1 MLKSIRYVPVV
12 LALSVICKFA
22 GADERYREN
31 GRIDI
36 FGERYSQT
44 RLTDPRQGRFVFFRG
59 DSPQETLRGV
69 VTVLVNEHYHAA
81 LRPGTYSVLCAAQG
95 HYALTVV
102 RREVGASKKNRSG
115 NPTGINANLEAM
127 QTRYFQLI
135 DSSEGEKLLEH
146 EQPQALSVLKNTRE
160 AIHTVSRVKAGQV
173 CQEEQSQ
180 EEVTPPI
187 AVPVRPLATPLRD
200 VEAPPTLPANVRSEP
215 NHKAQEPDRV
225 MPPQRLQETART
237 TVSQFSISADTLF
250 AFGKSNR
257 ESMPPQGLRSLEDLK
272 ERLLREYRG
281 ITEIRVIGY
290 ADPIGSDLANMQ
302 LSQMRADEVKNHL
315 RNLGL
320 TDVPIKSEGRGSS
333 ELVAN
338 HCPNSNT
345 PVAIQCHQP
354 NRRVVIEVTGVRE
367 SAQKSRSIAGPE
379 KTQ

>member
-1 MLKSIRYVPVV
+1 VLKSIRYVPVV

-44 RLTDPRQGRFVFFRG
+44 RLTDPRQGGFVFFRG

-102 RREVGASKKNRSG
+102 RREVGASKKNRSV

-187 AVPVRPLATPLRD
+187 VVPVRTLGTALRD
-200 VEAPPTLPANVRSEP
+200 VEAPPHAASQRTVRTEP
-215 NHKAQEPDRV
+215 Q
-225 MPPQRLQETART
+225 
-237 TVSQFSISADTLF
+237 SA
-250 AFGKSNR
+250 G
-257 ESMPPQGLRSLEDLK
+257 
-272 ERLLREYRG
+272 
-281 ITEIRVIGY
+281 
-290 ADPIGSDLANMQ
+290 
-302 LSQMRADEVKNHL
+302 
-315 RNLGL
+315 
-320 TDVPIKSEGRGSS
+320 
-333 ELVAN
+333 
-338 HCPNSNT
+338 
-345 PVAIQCHQP
+345 
-354 NRRVVIEVTGVRE
+354 
-367 SAQKSRSIAGPE
+367 AGPGHAATE
-379 KTQ
+379 TTGNGQDDRQSIQHLG